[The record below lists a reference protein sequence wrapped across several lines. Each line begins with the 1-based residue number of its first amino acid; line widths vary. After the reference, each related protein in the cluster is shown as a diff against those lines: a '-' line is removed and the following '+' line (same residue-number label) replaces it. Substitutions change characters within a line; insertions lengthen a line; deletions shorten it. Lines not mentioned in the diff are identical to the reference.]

1 MIRPRIQRTEWTA
14 HAGIAC
20 SVVAAVLLLVA
31 PWHWLA
37 LAGALVLAC
46 VPAGAAV
53 MCWIDSG
60 EDAAQAG
67 LTLVL
72 SLTVIAIASAL
83 MIWTGAW
90 HPRVLLVLAGAS
102 TVSCAARLRQR
113 ASQ

>member
-1 MIRPRIQRTEWTA
+1 MTRSRTGLTA
-14 HAGIAC
+14 YAGILG
-20 SVVAAVLLLVA
+20 SLIAVSLLLA
-31 PWHWLA
+31 LPTLWLD
-37 LAGALVLAC
+37 LTGALVLAC

-83 MIWTGAW
+83 MIWTASW
-90 HPRVLLVLAGAS
+90 HPRVLLVLAGVS
-102 TVSCAARLRQR
+102 VVSCATRLWRGHSR
-113 ASQ
+113 

>member
-1 MIRPRIQRTEWTA
+1 MTQSRTERTA
-14 HAGIAC
+14 YVGVVC
-20 SVVAAVLLLVA
+20 SVVAVLALLAA

-60 EDAAQAG
+60 EDAAQVG

-72 SLTVIAIASAL
+72 SLTGIAIASAL
-83 MIWTGAW
+83 MIWTAAW
-90 HPRVLLVLAGAS
+90 HPQVLLVLAGAS

-113 ASQ
+113 ASR

>member
-1 MIRPRIQRTEWTA
+1 VTRSRTERTA
-14 HAGIAC
+14 YAGILC
-20 SVVAAVLLLVA
+20 SVGAVVLLLIA

-83 MIWTGAW
+83 MIWTAAW
-90 HPRVLLVLAGAS
+90 HPSVLLVLAGAS
-102 TVSCAARLRQR
+102 TVSCAARLRRR
-113 ASQ
+113 ASR

>member
-1 MIRPRIQRTEWTA
+1 VTQSRTKQTA
-14 HAGIAC
+14 YAGIVC
-20 SVVAAVLLLVA
+20 SVLAVVLVLAA

-37 LAGALVLAC
+37 LAGALLLAC
-46 VPAGAAV
+46 IPAGAAV
-53 MCWIDSG
+53 MCWVDTG

-83 MIWTGAW
+83 MIWTAAW
-90 HPRVLLVLAGAS
+90 HPQVLLVLAGAS

-113 ASQ
+113 ASR